1 MDKFL
6 SIISI
11 FLAHAIVAYGIAETT
26 KDLQMTTDMAEQQR
40 QTLLSPTAGGRPMV
54 GMVAPDFRLK
64 DGSGKQHR
72 LSDYCGKKNVVLAFY
87 PKDFTGGWT
96 SELQS
101 LRDELTKIQ
110 ETDTVVYGISK
121 DDEKSHREF
130 QKEYQFGF
138 SLLADTDLEV
148 SRLYASIREDGNM
161 SSRTTFVID
170 KVGYIRSINREV
182 NILEHGSEVL
192 ETVQETTQYQIRV
205 GQLAPDFVAYD
216 ENNIGYQLSAFKNKK
231 SVVLSFYPMDMTP
244 GWTAQVCSLRDEMS
258 QIEDLDI
265 QVFGV
270 SVQDAKSHRKFIDR
284 NNLNFPLLVDTGRN
298 LSLLFGAADKKNSLT
313 SSRMAIYIDKAGK
326 IANIERKLNTKAHGA
341 ELVKFFQPLN

>member
-1 MDKFL
+1 
-6 SIISI
+6 
-11 FLAHAIVAYGIAETT
+11 
-26 KDLQMTTDMAEQQR
+26 
-40 QTLLSPTAGGRPMV
+40 
-54 GMVAPDFRLK
+54 
-64 DGSGKQHR
+64 
-72 LSDYCGKKNVVLAFY
+72 
-87 PKDFTGGWT
+87 
-96 SELQS
+96 
-101 LRDELTKIQ
+101 LTKIQ

-148 SRLYASIREDGNM
+148 SRLYSSIREDGNM

-182 NILEHGSEVL
+182 NIPEHGSEVL

-244 GWTAQVCSLRDEMS
+244 G
-258 QIEDLDI
+258 
-265 QVFGV
+265 
-270 SVQDAKSHRKFIDR
+270 
-284 NNLNFPLLVDTGRN
+284 
-298 LSLLFGAADKKNSLT
+298 
-313 SSRMAIYIDKAGK
+313 
-326 IANIERKLNTKAHGA
+326 
-341 ELVKFFQPLN
+341 

>member
-6 SIISI
+6 STISI
-11 FLAHAIVAYGIAETT
+11 FLAPAIVAYGIVETT
-26 KDLQMTTDMAEQQR
+26 KDLQMTTDMVEQQR
-40 QTLLSPTAGGRPMV
+40 QTLLSPTAGGRPIV

-64 DGSGKQHR
+64 DGSGKKHR

-121 DDEKSHREF
+121 DDEESHREF

-148 SRLYASIREDGNM
+148 SRLYSSIREDGNM

-170 KVGYIRSINREV
+170 KAGYIRSINREV
-182 NILEHGSEVL
+182 NIPEHGSEVL
-192 ETVQETTQYQIRV
+192 ESVQETTQYQIRA

-258 QIEDLDI
+258 QIEDLNI

-298 LSLLFGAADKKNSLT
+298 LSLLFGAADKKNSLF
-313 SSRMAIYIDKAGK
+313 Y
-326 IANIERKLNTKAHGA
+326 
-341 ELVKFFQPLN
+341 

>member
-6 SIISI
+6 STISI
-11 FLAHAIVAYGIAETT
+11 FLAPAIVAYGIAETT
-26 KDLQMTTDMAEQQR
+26 KDLQMTTDMVEQQR
-40 QTLLSPTAGGRPMV
+40 QTLLSPTAGGRPIV

-64 DGSGKQHR
+64 DGSGKKQR

-121 DDEKSHREF
+121 DDEESHREF

-148 SRLYASIREDGNM
+148 SRLYSSIREDGNM

-170 KVGYIRSINREV
+170 KAGYIRSVNRQV
-182 NILEHGSEVL
+182 NIPEHGSEVL
-192 ETVQETTQYQIRV
+192 NTIRETTQSQIKV
-205 GQLAPDFVAYD
+205 GQIAPNFVAYD
-216 ENNIGYQLSAFKNKK
+216 EHQISYQLNGFKNKK
-231 SVVLSFYPMDMTP
+231 NVVLLFSPLEMMLGGTTQGYSP
-244 GWTAQVCSLRDEMS
+244 WSEMS
-258 QIEDLDI
+258 QINDSDI
-265 QVFGV
+265 QVFGA
-270 SVQDAKSHRKFIDR
+270 SVQDAKSHRKVIDR

-341 ELVKFFQPLN
+341 ELVEFFQSLN